1 MFLSMMLSFTVQCRV
16 MNHPDHQKQGA
27 SGELGRK
34 SRAREEPDEVPS
46 TNPNIF
52 DLSLNEIA
60 ERLGISEEAAR
71 ALLEASKKAR
81 E

>member
-1 MFLSMMLSFTVQCRV
+1 MK
-16 MNHPDHQKQGA
+16 HPDQQKQGA
-27 SGELGRK
+27 PGEVGRT
-34 SRAREEPDEVPS
+34 SRVREEPAKDPS
-46 TNPNIF
+46 TI
-52 DLSLNEIA
+52 DVDVSLNEIS

>member
-1 MFLSMMLSFTVQCRV
+1 MLAFAVQCRV

-27 SGELGRK
+27 PGELGRK
-34 SRAREEPDEVPS
+34 SRALEEGGEVPS
-46 TNPNIF
+46 TNQIYS

>member
-1 MFLSMMLSFTVQCRV
+1 
-16 MNHPDHQKQGA
+16 MNHPDQQKQGG
-27 SGELGRK
+27 SSELGRK
-34 SRAREEPDEVPS
+34 SRTPEESGEVAS
-46 TNPNIF
+46 TISIES
-52 DLSLNEIA
+52 DLSLDEIA

>member
-1 MFLSMMLSFTVQCRV
+1 MKY
-16 MNHPDHQKQGA
+16 PDKHKQGA
-27 SGELGRK
+27 LGQLRRK
-34 SRAREEPDEVPS
+34 SIAHEEPGEVSS
-46 TNPNIF
+46 TRQIQG

>member
-1 MFLSMMLSFTVQCRV
+1 MK
-16 MNHPDHQKQGA
+16 HPDQQEQGA
-27 SGELGRK
+27 PGELGRT
-34 SRAREEPDEVPS
+34 STAREEPAEEPS
-46 TNPNIF
+46 II
-52 DLSLNEIA
+52 DVGLSLNEIS

>member
-1 MFLSMMLSFTVQCRV
+1 MK
-16 MNHPDHQKQGA
+16 NPDHQKQGA
-27 SGELGRK
+27 SSELGRK
-34 SRAREEPDEVPS
+34 SRVREESDEVPS

-52 DLSLNEIA
+52 DLSLNEIV

>member
-1 MFLSMMLSFTVQCRV
+1 MR
-16 MNHPDHQKQGA
+16 HPDHQKQGT

-34 SRAREEPDEVPS
+34 SRALEEPGEVPS

-52 DLSLNEIA
+52 DLSSNEIA

>member
-1 MFLSMMLSFTVQCRV
+1 MLAFAVQCRV

-27 SGELGRK
+27 SVELGRK
-34 SRAREEPDEVPS
+34 CLARKEPGEVLDTILDES
-46 TNPNIF
+46 
-52 DLSLNEIA
+52 DLSLHEIA
-60 ERLGISEEAAR
+60 ERLGISEKAAH

>member
-1 MFLSMMLSFTVQCRV
+1 MK
-16 MNHPDHQKQGA
+16 NPDHQKQGA
-27 SGELGRK
+27 SSELGHK
-34 SRAREEPDEVPS
+34 SRVREESDEVPS

-60 ERLGISEEAAR
+60 ERLGIAEEAAR

>member
-1 MFLSMMLSFTVQCRV
+1 
-16 MNHPDHQKQGA
+16 MNHPNHQKQGA
-27 SGELGRK
+27 SVELGRK
-34 SRAREEPDEVPS
+34 SRAREEPGEVPS

-52 DLSLNEIA
+52 DLSLNEIT

-71 ALLEASKKAR
+71 ALLEASKKAQ

>member
-1 MFLSMMLSFTVQCRV
+1 MFCSTTLFLPVQCRV
-16 MNHPDHQKQGA
+16 MKNPDHQKQGA

>member
-1 MFLSMMLSFTVQCRV
+1 MLAFAVQCRV

-27 SGELGRK
+27 SGERGRK
-34 SRAREEPDEVPS
+34 SRAREEPDDVPS

-52 DLSLNEIA
+52 DISLNEIA
-60 ERLGISEEAAR
+60 ERLGISKEAAR
-71 ALLEASKKAR
+71 ALLKASKKAR

>member
-1 MFLSMMLSFTVQCRV
+1 M
-16 MNHPDHQKQGA
+16 
-27 SGELGRK
+27 
-34 SRAREEPDEVPS
+34 
-46 TNPNIF
+46 F

-60 ERLGISEEAAR
+60 ERLGISEEVAR

>member
-1 MFLSMMLSFTVQCRV
+1 MLFSMMLSFTVQCWD
-16 MNHPDHQKQGA
+16 MKHPDHQKQDA
-27 SGELGRK
+27 SGKLGRK

-46 TNPNIF
+46 TSPNIF
-52 DLSLNEIA
+52 DLSPNEIA
-60 ERLGISEEAAR
+60 ERLGIAEEAAR

>member
-1 MFLSMMLSFTVQCRV
+1 MLAFAVQCRV

-27 SGELGRK
+27 SGERGRK
-34 SRAREEPDEVPS
+34 SRAREEPDDVPS

-52 DLSLNEIA
+52 DISLNEIA

>member
-1 MFLSMMLSFTVQCRV
+1 MLAFAVQCRV

-27 SGELGRK
+27 PGELGRK
-34 SRAREEPDEVPS
+34 SRALEEVPS

-52 DLSLNEIA
+52 DLSLDEIA

>member
-1 MFLSMMLSFTVQCRV
+1 MLAFAVQCRV
-16 MNHPDHQKQGA
+16 MNYPNHQEQSA

-34 SRAREEPDEVPS
+34 SRALEEAGEGPS

>member
-1 MFLSMMLSFTVQCRV
+1 MLAFAVQCRV
-16 MNHPDHQKQGA
+16 MNHTDHQKQGA

-52 DLSLNEIA
+52 DLSLNEIV

-71 ALLEASKKAR
+71 ALLEASKKGR